1 MPVHINHEYRK
12 QAVEK
17 LKDLTELYIVVKEL
31 IIYFE
36 EVNPEQKSDI
46 QPINELRNAFDHLM
60 RVVAV
65 WLSISERD
73 DSSEYIITH
82 LNKSFGH
89 VYRAGYDTI
98 DFLALTIKGLIFETI
113 KGYKSKHITVAIP
126 DYYPVIRPD
135 IEDINKNIAKFR
147 AQKDVSEN
155 NANHLISY
163 IKSVK
168 NIVTYYQEILKAIPA
183 LDELENEAQKD
194 KELKEKLYQKSNFY
208 DWAKR
213 LIIGFILILIGYF
226 FRPIITPS
234 TNISLQSP
242 NSSSS
247 SAKNTSTS
255 NKSLSPTPEAD
266 PLKF

>member
-1 MPVHINHEYRK
+1 M
-12 QAVEK
+12 
-17 LKDLTELYIVVKEL
+17 
-31 IIYFE
+31 
-36 EVNPEQKSDI
+36 
-46 QPINELRNAFDHLM
+46 
-60 RVVAV
+60 
-65 WLSISERD
+65 
-73 DSSEYIITH
+73 
-82 LNKSFGH
+82 
-89 VYRAGYDTI
+89 
-98 DFLALTIKGLIFETI
+98 KGLIIETI
-113 KGYKSKHITVAIP
+113 KGYKSKHINVAIP

-155 NANHLISY
+155 NATHLISY

-183 LDELENEAQKD
+183 LDELENED
-194 KELKEKLYQKSNFY
+194 QKSNFY

-226 FRPIITPS
+226 FAQLSLPP

-247 SAKNTSTS
+247 SAKSTSTS